1 MNIFLYSLS
10 VDEKQIKVLKGLLGN
25 SKNNITVGLI
35 ENAADVV
42 TEGPE
47 GWLEEIRKTIIGY
60 GFQLHLIDLREF
72 VNDEISLREKM
83 NSVDII
89 WVGGGNMYY
98 LRYLLQKTRADKII
112 KELIESGKV
121 YCGWSAG
128 GCVVGPTLL
137 DGENMDDISKA
148 PELIYDGIYLVDF
161 VMIPHIDNEY
171 YSIQA
176 KEWSKKLE
184 ARKIKT
190 VELMDNQAIIVEDN
204 IMRII

>member
-1 MNIFLYSLS
+1 
-10 VDEKQIKVLKGLLGN
+10 VDEKQINVLKGLLGK
-25 SKNNITVGLI
+25 SKNTITVGLI

-47 GWLEEIRKTIIGY
+47 GWLEEIRNSIIEY
-60 GFQLHLIDLREF
+60 GFQLHLIDLRKF
-72 VNDEISLREKM
+72 VNDEMSLSEIMK
-83 NSVDII
+83 SVDII

-98 LRYLLQKTRADKII
+98 LRYLLQITKADKII
-112 KELIESGKV
+112 KKLVTSGKV

-148 PELIYDGIYLVDF
+148 PELIYDGINLVDF

-171 YSIQA
+171 FSNQA

-184 ARKIKT
+184 GRKIKT
-190 VELMDNQAIIVEDN
+190 VQLMDNQAIVVEDN
-204 IMRII
+204 SIRII